1 MANELLAIID
11 TNQDIK
17 SQILDRLSAACL
29 ELYDTEVG
37 SQYYDNIK
45 DFMESKGFWEAPAST
60 RFHEN
65 FAGGLALHSARVANQ
80 AMMLVDGLPFSC
92 VLNTSSDFAKI
103 WICALMHDFCKLGYY
118 ESYSKNQKNSVTGAW
133 ETVKAYKVAEERRS
147 YLGHGEDSAVI
158 ATRLIPVISD
168 DMLLAI
174 RWHMGLWDCSPAQQG
189 TFGDACR
196 KYPLVHLIQFA
207 DLLSTT
213 EYAN

>member
-1 MANELLAIID
+1 MANELLALID
-11 TNQDIK
+11 TSKDIK
-17 SQILDRLSAACL
+17 SQILDRLHASCL
-29 ELYDTEVG
+29 ELYPETG
-37 SQYYDNIK
+37 NQYYEGIEHFRETN
-45 DFMESKGFWEAPAST
+45 SFWEAPAST

-92 VLNTSSDFAKI
+92 VLNKSTDFAKI

-118 ESYSKNQKNSVTGAW
+118 ESYSKNWKNPTTCSW
-133 ETVKAYKVAEERRS
+133 EVVQGYKVADKRRS
-147 YLGHGEDSAVI
+147 YLGHGEDSAII
-158 ATRLIPVISD
+158 ATRLIPSISD